1 LKNLLSFY
9 LVIAVIAT
17 QFFAAYFYSK
27 SRTSY
32 RKAFSA
38 LVLCVSIYLFGYLM
52 IINNN
57 NLQEMIFWNQIQYLG
72 LPFISVL
79 WLMVALLY
87 TKILHSYIH
96 RNSCRKH
103 NDHCRGKDADIS
115 KPCCVLFH
123 AINHA

>member
-57 NLQEMIFWNQIQYLG
+57 NLKAPSNLSI
-72 LPFISVL
+72 
-79 WLMVALLY
+79 A
-87 TKILHSYIH
+87 
-96 RNSCRKH
+96 
-103 NDHCRGKDADIS
+103 
-115 KPCCVLFH
+115 
-123 AINHA
+123 